1 MMQSTLRRF
10 LTCVTLLLAAASL
23 TVRAEDNELVI
34 ITPHNL
40 QIQEEFEAGF
50 SEHIGAPAKIRWI
63 KQGTSELLQMLE
75 TLERNKSGESFG
87 FDLFFGGGPA
97 DHLLAAN
104 RGYSQPAA
112 LDSTLLAA
120 IPERVAGFKLYDK
133 DRRWCATALSSF
145 GILLNQQV
153 LKRQGLPAI
162 ETWKDLADPMM
173 QSWVVIADPRK
184 SSSVQ
189 VCYEAVIQQYGWEEG
204 WPVLMQIAANSRF
217 IADSSGGVPN
227 EIAVGSALA
236 GPCIDFYA
244 YARIDQAGTDVLRFV
259 CPKGGT
265 PVTPDPVSLLRKPPN
280 PELAVQFM
288 NYVISPAG
296 QKLWTLPAGAPG
308 GPKRHRL
315 YRTPVRGDVFADT
328 QDGSRPENF
337 LETLQGNALAS
348 FDPERQRS
356 RNLVLAELMGATLID
371 QHDDLVE
378 AWKQLIESGHP
389 SAAVEVWTA
398 PLISEEDSFALAA
411 QLEAGGRAKRGLI
424 RDWRRTAAEKYER
437 VRALSK

>member
-1 MMQSTLRRF
+1 MMQSILRRF
-10 LTCVTLLLAAASL
+10 LTCVCLLFA
-23 TVRAEDNELVI
+23 TVSTTAQGEDNELVI

-40 QIQEEFEAGF
+40 QIQEEFETGF
-50 SEHIGAPAKIRWI
+50 SEHIGAPAQIRWI

-120 IPERVAGFKLYDK
+120 IPERVAGFELYDK
-133 DRRWCATALSSF
+133 ERRWCATALSSF

-153 LKRQGLPAI
+153 LKRQGLPAL
-162 ETWKDLADPMM
+162 ETWKDLADPVM

-227 EIAVGSALA
+227 EIAVGSAQAAESGTGGSVHELRDQPGRSETVDVA
-236 GPCIDFYA
+236 GGSA
-244 YARIDQAGTDVLRFV
+244 GRSETASTLSHAGARRCLRGHAGRLQAGKL
-259 CPKGGT
+259 
-265 PVTPDPVSLLRKPPN
+265 
-280 PELAVQFM
+280 PEDATGQRAGVVQ
-288 NYVISPAG
+288 SGAA
-296 QKLWTLPAGAPG
+296 AGAQPG
-308 GPKRHRL
+308 
-315 YRTPVRGDVFADT
+315 
-328 QDGSRPENF
+328 
-337 LETLQGNALAS
+337 
-348 FDPERQRS
+348 
-356 RNLVLAELMGATLID
+356 
-371 QHDDLVE
+371 
-378 AWKQLIESGHP
+378 
-389 SAAVEVWTA
+389 
-398 PLISEEDSFALAA
+398 
-411 QLEAGGRAKRGLI
+411 AGGVDGCDVDRSA
-424 RDWRRTAAEKYER
+424 
-437 VRALSK
+437 